1 MLVEER
7 RTKIVR
13 ILREHGRV
21 RVKDLSERFQTSE
34 VTIRNDLN
42 TLQQL
47 GLARRGHGGAYVPD
61 DLIGDEPPF
70 FDRASA
76 QVAEKARIG
85 AAAAA
90 LVRDG
95 ETIVLDSGTTTQ
107 EIAKRIKMRQGLCVL
122 TNGVNV
128 ATELL
133 GAAGVQV
140 IILGG
145 ALRPDSF
152 SVVGHFA
159 EQMLE
164 EVSADKVF
172 IGAAG
177 CDTVFGLSTPTMEES
192 RVTKA
197 MVQVARERILVAD
210 SSKFGRRSLSRIA
223 ALADMHKVITDRALP
238 EAIQQEIRRIGLEL
252 ILV

>member
-42 TLQQL
+42 SLQEL
-47 GLARRGHGGAYVPD
+47 GLVRRGHGGAFVPD
-61 DLIGDEPPF
+61 GSIGDEPPF

-76 QVAEKARIG
+76 RVAEKARIG
-85 AAAAA
+85 MAAAA

-107 EIAKRIKMRQGLCVL
+107 EIAKRIKMRQRLRVI

-133 GAAGVQV
+133 GAAGVHV

-177 CDTVFGLSTPTMEES
+177 CDTVFGLSTPTLEES

-223 ALADMHKVITDRALP
+223 ALAEMHTVITDRDLP
-238 EAIQQEIRRIGLEL
+238 EAIQEEIRSLGPEL
-252 ILV
+252 VLV